1 VTVTTSV
8 IRSLESDS
16 AYDIKPDGRLSQNTR
31 IWPVVSS
38 PIEQERFIE
47 SSLPRIYNAQMSETG
62 TDQNVGYVEL
72 FRTNQ
77 DFRNLFIGQFIS
89 QTGDWFNSVALFTLL
104 LSLTGSGEAVGY
116 ILIIKLL
123 PVFFVGPVAGVVADR
138 FNRKTIMVAADIV
151 RGFLV
156 LGFLLVQRPQQVWI
170 LYTLAALEIAVAAF
184 FDPARSASIPSIV
197 SRDQLVPANALSAAS
212 WSVTLALGAALG
224 GLVTDVFGRNTAFI
238 VDSISFFLSA
248 AFISAVRLRSSTSR
262 RAAQKQV
269 SLADATGISDLI
281 EGARYLRSNPR
292 VIALLLVKSGW
303 GLGGG
308 VLLLLTV
315 YGKQIFSLGR
325 DGAASI
331 GLLYAA
337 RGLGALCGPLIA
349 GFITSGEPRTMRRA
363 ITIAFFV
370 SAVFYLLFAYSPM
383 LVVAMICVFGAHA
396 GGSIQWVFSTT
407 LLQMT
412 VPDRFLGRVFALEM
426 ALLTLTMSV
435 STYVTGW
442 GVDHPGLGA
451 RRMATVLGL
460 AFAVPG
466 VAWLLLQKWLDRS
479 YEKATLRQSLEAE
492 PATETS
498 FPPV

>member
-1 VTVTTSV
+1 MN
-8 IRSLESDS
+8 E
-16 AYDIKPDGRLSQNTR
+16 
-31 IWPVVSS
+31 
-38 PIEQERFIE
+38 
-47 SSLPRIYNAQMSETG
+47 SLPGRSI
-62 TDQNVGYVEL
+62 GYVQLLRNNQNFRRL
-72 FRTNQ
+72 FV
-77 DFRNLFIGQFIS
+77 GQLVS

-104 LSLTGSGEAVGY
+104 LSLTGSGEAVAY

-123 PVFFVGPVAGVVADR
+123 PAFFVGPLAGVVADR
-138 FNRKTIMVAADIV
+138 FNRKTIMIVADIT

-156 LGFLLVQRPQQVWI
+156 LGFLLVQRPEQVWI
-170 LYTLAALEIAVAAF
+170 VYALAAIEIAIATF
-184 FDPARSASIPSIV
+184 FDPAKSAVIPGIV
-197 SRDQLVPANALSAAS
+197 SRDELVPANALSAAS
-212 WSVTLALGAALG
+212 WSVTLALGAAVG
-224 GLVTDVFGRNTAFI
+224 GAVTDAFGRNTAFVI
-238 VDSISFFLSA
+238 DSLSFFFSA
-248 AFISAVRLRSSTSR
+248 AFISAVRIRASRSEPEPVRHLT
-262 RAAQKQV
+262 
-269 SLADATGISDLI
+269 LADATGITDFI

-292 VIALLLVKSGW
+292 VMALLLVKSGW

-315 YGKQIFSLGR
+315 YGKEIFPLGR

-337 RGLGALCGPLIA
+337 RGFGALIGPVIA
-349 GFITSGEPRTMRRA
+349 GWISSGEPRTMRRA

-370 SAVFYLLFAYSPM
+370 SATFYLLFAHSPV
-383 LVVAMICVFGAHA
+383 LAAALICVLGAHS

-407 LLQMT
+407 LLQMS

-426 ALLTLTMSV
+426 ALLTLTMSA

-442 GVDHPGLGA
+442 GVDHPGVGA
-451 RRMATVLGL
+451 RRMATALGL

-466 VAWLLLQKWLDRS
+466 IVWWMLQRWLDS
-479 YEKATLRQSLEAE
+479 GDEKPGVRALLEAE

>member
-1 VTVTTSV
+1 M
-8 IRSLESDS
+8 
-16 AYDIKPDGRLSQNTR
+16 SQNPPGR
-31 IWPVVSS
+31 
-38 PIEQERFIE
+38 
-47 SSLPRIYNAQMSETG
+47 A
-62 TDQNVGYVEL
+62 VGYIQL
-72 FRTNQ
+72 LRSNH
-77 DFRNLFIGQFIS
+77 DFRRLFIGQLVS

-123 PVFFVGPVAGVVADR
+123 PSFFAGPLAGVVADR
-138 FNRKTIMVAADIV
+138 FNRKTIMIVADIV

-156 LGFLLVQRPQQVWI
+156 LGFLLVQRPEQVWLVYAI
-170 LYTLAALEIAVAAF
+170 AALEVVVSTF
-184 FDPARSASIPSIV
+184 FDPAKSAAIPNIV
-197 SRDQLVPANALSAAS
+197 SREELIPANALSAAS

-224 GLVTDVFGRNTAFI
+224 GVVTDAFGRNTAFVI
-238 VDSISFFLSA
+238 DSVSFFVSA
-248 AFISAVRLRSSTSR
+248 AFIWAVRARLT
-262 RAAQKQV
+262 AARPARGGHLSV
-269 SLADATGISDLI
+269 ADATGVTDFI

-292 VIALLLVKSGW
+292 VMALLLVKSGW
-303 GLGGG
+303 GMGGG
-308 VLLLLTV
+308 VLLLLTI
-315 YGKQIFSLGR
+315 YGKQIFPLGR

-337 RGLGALCGPLIA
+337 RGLGALVGPMIA
-349 GFITSGEPRTMRRA
+349 GVITSGSPRTMRQA
-363 ITIAFFV
+363 ITVAFFV
-370 SAVFYLLFAYSPM
+370 SAAFYLLFAHSPV
-383 LVVAMICVFGAHA
+383 LAVALICVVGAHS

-442 GVDHPGLGA
+442 GVDSPGLGA

-466 VAWLLLQKWLDRS
+466 IGWLMLQKWLDRGD
-479 YEKATLRQSLEAE
+479 EKVRAHPVLEVE
-492 PATETS
+492 PVTETS
-498 FPPV
+498 YPPV